1 MSAAEA
7 PPTPPGRP
15 AAVDKAKDK
24 ALSGSG
30 EQEAPAFPEPE
41 EGAEPP
47 PPPPEEDAKAARER
61 EQAETK
67 AEKQRLKDEAAEEKA
82 RKKAE
87 AAEEKARKKREA
99 AEAKERKKSEAAEV
113 KRLKKEA
120 AGKPPSPA
128 DEAVPPQQPEE
139 DAEPPPPPPP
149 PKPAPQA
156 EEQGDAGK
164 AEAAAEKV
172 RLKEEAA
179 AEKQRLKDEAA
190 EEKARKKRE
199 AAEAK
204 ERKRSEA
211 AEAKRLKKEAKA
223 AGKPPPPADEA
234 VPPRDLQ
241 PEPEPP
247 AEAVLPVV
255 RPPDSDPLPGAG
267 ADGCVGKWM
276 EKKSPAKMKG
286 WQKRWFVF
294 DPYLGEL
301 RYSAAQNDPQPTR
314 LPLAECIRFE
324 SDNLEGGCFELHFSS
339 RPKPTQ
345 LRLMEKQRSALYHIE
360 K

>member
-1 MSAAEA
+1 MAVASPRLEELSSDEPRALGRALKRELTVAEPRLGEMGDAEA
-7 PPTPPGRP
+7 PPSPPGRP

-24 ALSGSG
+24 ALAGSG
-30 EQEAPAFPEPE
+30 EQPAAPAFPEPE
-41 EGAEPP
+41 EGAEPPP

-61 EQAETK
+61 EQAEAK
-67 AEKQRLKDEAAEEKA
+67 AEKQRLKDEATEEKA

-87 AAEEKARKKREA
+87 AAEEKARKKSEA
-99 AEAKERKKSEAAEV
+99 AEAKERKKSEAAE
-113 KRLKKEA
+113 
-120 AGKPPSPA
+120 
-128 DEAVPPQQPEE
+128 
-139 DAEPPPPPPP
+139 
-149 PKPAPQA
+149 
-156 EEQGDAGK
+156 
-164 AEAAAEKV
+164 
-172 RLKEEAA
+172 
-179 AEKQRLKDEAA
+179 
-190 EEKARKKRE
+190 
-199 AAEAK
+199 
-204 ERKRSEA
+204 
-211 AEAKRLKKEAKA
+211 AKRLKKE
-223 AGKPPPPADEA
+223 PSPREA

-360 K
+360 KCALAHAIVVWFSS